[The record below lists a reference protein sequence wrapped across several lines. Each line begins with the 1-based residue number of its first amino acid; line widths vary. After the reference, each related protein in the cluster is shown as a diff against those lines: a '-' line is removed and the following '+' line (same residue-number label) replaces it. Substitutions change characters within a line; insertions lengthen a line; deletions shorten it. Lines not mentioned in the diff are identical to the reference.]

1 MCNKGDRRLTD
12 IGGISVTLM
21 SVYLSGSKF
30 SFPNYCVVMRFGA
43 GSRVKRV
50 SLTGG
55 RAACRELA
63 ARPRPRKLQT
73 SMQPPPSSCTVAPGD
88 LGRSAISFFSRLFW
102 DCSKTSP
109 PNSCE
114 VKPAQLSLGTRS
126 DKEWL
131 FKCWDKCWVTRLNND
146 FPNVMQLNLQLNL
159 QLLYIQ
165 LHRWVK
171 ATAAETFLW
180 ILASLCSAA
189 KLLLSEHCDPACN
202 AVQLSLSNGNDNASN
217 AIKCYCARGCI
228 SVCTYVLFAK
238 LNF

>member
-1 MCNKGDRRLTD
+1 MLSWDLVQPAGWSGFPWPVVGLLAGNWQRGLGRANCKLQCNRRLPAAQLHPGTSAD
-12 IGGISVTLM
+12 QQSV
-21 SVYLSGSKF
+21 
-30 SFPNYCVVMRFGA
+30 
-43 GSRVKRV
+43 
-50 SLTGG
+50 
-55 RAACRELA
+55 
-63 ARPRPRKLQT
+63 
-73 SMQPPPSSCTVAPGD
+73 
-88 LGRSAISFFSRLFW
+88 FSRLFW
-102 DCSKTSP
+102 DFSKTSP
-109 PNSCE
+109 PNSSE

-180 ILASLCSAA
+180 IVASLCSAA